1 MKYAIISEFDNAK
14 VTVETNDI
22 SVACTEFFNRV
33 EDASHVCICDGETGE
48 VLAHTGDEPYCTDEM
63 ALMLL
68 GHLMAEA
75 WGEKKD
81 EEEEPP
87 REVIPSIFEVMTALS
102 EQMAEEL
109 EVPQIKCM
117 VCGLPQ

>member
-75 WGEKKD
+75 WGE
-81 EEEEPP
+81 EEEPAEIP
-87 REVIPSIFEVMTALS
+87 ADPAVALLSAVFGISADEVVALHNG
-102 EQMAEEL
+102 E
-109 EVPQIKCM
+109 
-117 VCGLPQ
+117 GLPF

>member
-22 SVACTEFFNRV
+22 SVACTEFFNRA
-33 EDASHVCICDGETGE
+33 EDASHVCICDGNTGE

-63 ALMLL
+63 ALILL

-75 WGEKKD
+75 WD
-81 EEEEPP
+81 EEEEEEDPLSELLEAIHGP
-87 REVIPSIFEVMTALS
+87 LGAVMALS
-102 EQMAEEL
+102 L
-109 EVPQIKCM
+109 
-117 VCGLPQ
+117 